1 MSTELQSAF
10 PRRKDFRLTVRLAM
24 PLILAEIGWMS
35 MGIVDTVMVGR
46 LPDSAI
52 AIGATGLGQSLYHSL
67 AIFGGGLLL
76 GLDTLVAQAYGRED
90 LHDARH
96 SLMNGM
102 FLAFVMTPLFM
113 FAISFWPGVM
123 QRFGISPEL
132 VEPMRPFLRALN
144 WGTLPLL
151 AYFALRRYLQAVN
164 VATPIMFAV
173 VSANLINAL
182 GNWALIYG
190 HLGFRAMGITG
201 SGWST
206 SLSRVYM
213 VLVLALT
220 LLWVERKRPR
230 LDGRNGIRMGIDGRR
245 IWDLLKLGVPA
256 ATQILLEIGAF
267 SAASALAA
275 KLGPVPLSGHEIAIN
290 CAALTFM
297 VPLGLSSAA
306 SVRVGHELGRNDTA
320 GARRA
325 GWSAIVLAIAFMS
338 CSGLLFV
345 SASRMIARLFTPDP
359 AVIAVGARLL
369 LVAAAFQL
377 FDGLQTVAT
386 GALRGAGETRTPMIA
401 NFIAYWLIGLP
412 AGYLLCFRM
421 GWGVVGIWIG
431 LCAGLMLIGSALLFT
446 WSRQKLRA

>member
-10 PRRKDFRLTVRLAM
+10 PLRKDFRLTFRLAM

-113 FAISFWPGVM
+113 FAISFWPGIM

-173 VSANLINAL
+173 VSANLVNAL

-213 VLVLALT
+213 VFVLALI
-220 LLWVERKRPR
+220 LIWVERKRPPLER
-230 LDGRNGIRMGIDGRR
+230 RTNIRIEARR
-245 IWDLLKLGVPA
+245 IWDLLELGIPA

-267 SAASALAA
+267 TAASALTA

-290 CAALTFM
+290 CAAFTFM

-325 GWSAIVLAIAFMS
+325 GWSAIVLAVAFMS

-345 SASRMIARLFTPDP
+345 SASRLIARLFTPDP

-369 LVAAAFQL
+369 LVAAAFQM
-377 FDGLQTVAT
+377 FDGLQNVAT
-386 GALRGAGETRTPMIA
+386 GALRGVGETRTPMIA

-421 GWGVVGIWIG
+421 GWGVLGIWIG
-431 LCAGLMLIGSALLFT
+431 LCAGLMLIGTALVFA
-446 WSRQKLRA
+446 WSRQRLQT